1 MQGIMALMHGKG
13 GEHMSRKMIE
23 GLTLSTEEMKKLKE
37 KTRELEAQG
46 VHAAKD
52 HSGEM
57 NFAGC
62 ATGYCQAW
70 A

>member
-1 MQGIMALMHGKG
+1 
-13 GEHMSRKMIE
+13 MSRKMIE
-23 GLTLSTEEMKKLKE
+23 GLTLSTEEMKKLNE

-46 VHAAKD
+46 EHAAKD

>member
-1 MQGIMALMHGKG
+1 
-13 GEHMSRKMIE
+13 MSRKMIE
-23 GLTLSTEEMKKLKE
+23 GLTLSTEEMKKLNE

-62 ATGYCQAW
+62 ATGYCHAW

>member
-1 MQGIMALMHGKG
+1 
-13 GEHMSRKMIE
+13 MSRKIIE
-23 GLTLSTEEMKKLKE
+23 GLTLSAEEMKDLNE
-37 KTRELEAQG
+37 KTRLLAAQG
-46 VHAAKD
+46 VQETKA